1 MKVTI
6 PASATRFDI
15 SDMRRRLGNNDALI
29 ADLLRMFLDIQP
41 QQMAAVRSAI
51 SSGRIDNVR
60 SSAHTLK
67 GCASNLSAAGV
78 VDAADALERAAEQG
92 EAGDFERLFDRLREE
107 VSLLVHELTA
117 QPEEN

>member
-1 MKVTI
+1 MTI
-6 PASATRFDI
+6 PASATKLDI

-29 ADLLRMFLDIQP
+29 ADLLRMFLDIHP

-51 SSGRIDNVR
+51 SSGRTDAVR
-60 SSAHTLK
+60 YTAHTLK

-78 VDAADALERAAEQG
+78 VDASASLERAAERG
-92 EAGDFERLFDRLREE
+92 EAGDFERLFDRLQEE
-107 VSLLVHELTA
+107 MSLLVHELTA